1 MDATLLRIPE
11 EDLLGTAI
19 RYGLY
24 LGAVFQMACLGACI
38 FLPSSSGEGGASGWG
53 YLRVFYMI
61 CLTFVIIFMWFWFFY
76 FV

>member
-24 LGAVFQMACLGACI
+24 LGAIFQMACLGACI
-38 FLPSSSGEGGASGWG
+38 FLPSSSGDVGGSGWG
-53 YLRVFYMI
+53 YFKVNSTLF
-61 CLTFVIIFMWFWFFY
+61 FVDW
-76 FV
+76 